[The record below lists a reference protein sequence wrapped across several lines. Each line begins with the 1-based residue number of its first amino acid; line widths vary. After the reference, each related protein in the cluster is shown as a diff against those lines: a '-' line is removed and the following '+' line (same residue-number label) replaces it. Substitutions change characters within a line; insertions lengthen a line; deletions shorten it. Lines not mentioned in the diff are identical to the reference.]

1 MEPAVTHS
9 LVKALRAVPGFEAL
23 DDRTLLGVVGDSAN
37 LFWREGSV
45 VFERGTPADGLY
57 VVLSGAVRVLDDGGG
72 EVNVLHRGEFF
83 GEFSLVLETDHM
95 NDVVAAEDAE
105 LMVVPKESF
114 DELVASSPDLGR
126 RIRQK
131 IEERLP
137 PALQELL
144 ARRGTSPASA
154 GAPPGT

>member
-37 LFWREGSV
+37 LFWREGSL
-45 VFERGTPADGLY
+45 VFARGTPGDGLY
-57 VVLSGAVRVLDDGGG
+57 VVLSGAVRILDNGGD
-72 EVNVLHRGEFF
+72 EVNVLRAGEFF
-83 GEFSLVLETDHM
+83 GEFSLVLETDHQ
-95 NDVVAAEDAE
+95 NDVVAAEDTE

-114 DELVASSPDLGR
+114 DQLVASSPDLGR
-126 RIRQK
+126 RVREK

-137 PALQELL
+137 PALREML
-144 ARRGTSPASA
+144 AGRGTSPASA